1 MHPIKRAIKLHNAGW
16 IAGFKAEG
24 KYWVR
29 KNSSANPC
37 AVKPVPIE
45 VYKLMLNMQYER
57 KSNQSSFKTS

>member
-37 AVKPVPIE
+37 AFNPLPFE
-45 VYKLMLNMQYER
+45 VYKLC
-57 KSNQSSFKTS
+57 